1 MREGLLSHPPL
12 SSGGGCRRH
21 LESATYRSLVR
32 LFSLFTHG
40 SQVAGGLTRE
50 EAVTSHGR
58 AGGPASDGVDGISN
72 PEPEP
77 SRGGSSDCSEPATVQ
92 RFDDVLGP
100 EGAHADELGL
110 EMLNELENVMASLVG
125 ADENGRV
132 EDGEIPGQI
141 DSNSFEGLG
150 DICMENMVRGNRE
163 EGFVT
168 QEQEPQRDLND
179 RARVDAVDVEHGIR
193 DLCRPMDSRSDPER
207 DVSDEEVED
216 GEIPDNFGIYGHSV
230 EEEGESEEDKGG
242 EFTPVV
248 PQVLRTSSGS
258 DTMVEPQMEKT
269 SHEESKSEVKSSLV
283 ASSGSHLSVDLKK
296 ASTGKLDYFASLM
309 GYYFLFPVHVDL
321 GQLKLLLP
329 GSLHSLH
336 MNPVHSCGCTRGYGF
351 KDDKVREKK
360 KRGPLTEERREKKK
374 IAKKRKRAQ
383 KNREQGVKRLKIQPI
398 IKPKTVKHCSFFLK
412 GRCQQP
418 CKHFACGMCL
428 KGDDCPFD
436 HELSK
441 YPCHKI
447 MSTGM
452 CPRGNCC
459 KFSHKVSVAE
469 GSAAPSLLSKLD
481 PPVTLDKITTNSQP
495 DSKHSSSVAKDSP
508 RNLTPAKAVER
519 TFELPTRIPKGIS
532 FLSFGGSPAGNT
544 NKQQQKLPPNL
555 HDSKGKSV
563 LSLQAVVPSSTQT
576 FKMAMI
582 AGHESKLKSAQKPMF
597 LPPPDVKKSEVPRK
611 GPWDDAAKI
620 LEEFLFGGGGDAFS

>member
-21 LESATYRSLVR
+21 LESATFRSLVR
-32 LFSLFTHG
+32 LFSLFTHE

-50 EAVTSHGR
+50 EAVTSHDR
-58 AGGPASDGVDGISN
+58 AGGPAADAVVRNSN
-72 PEPEP
+72 PEPKPYHED
-77 SRGGSSDCSEPATVQ
+77 SGQVSSGDVGGGSSECSEPATVQ

-100 EGAHADELGL
+100 EGAHPDELGL
-110 EMLNELENVMASLVG
+110 DMLNELENVMASLVE

-132 EDGEIPGQI
+132 VDGEIPGQI
-141 DSNSFEGLG
+141 DSNGFEGFG
-150 DICMENMVRGNRE
+150 DLCIEDMVRGNGE

-168 QEQEPQRDLND
+168 REQEPQRDLND
-179 RARVDAVDVEHGIR
+179 RVRVEAVDIEHGI
-193 DLCRPMDSRSDPER
+193 RSDPER

-216 GEIPDNFGIYGHSV
+216 GEIPDDFGVYGHSV

-248 PQVLRTSSGS
+248 AQVLRTYSGS

-269 SHEESKSEVKSSLV
+269 NHEESKSEVRSSLV
-283 ASSGSHLSVDLKK
+283 ASSDSHLSEDLKK

-309 GYYFLFPVHVDL
+309 GYYFLFPLHVDL
-321 GQLKLLLP
+321 GQLKLL
-329 GSLHSLH
+329 SLH
-336 MNPVHSCGCTRGYGF
+336 MNPVHSCRFTCGYGC

-447 MSTGM
+447 MSTGI
-452 CPRGNCC
+452 CPRGNSC
-459 KFSHKVSVAE
+459 KFSHKISVAE

-481 PPVTLDKITTNSQP
+481 PPVTLDKLTTNSQP

-508 RNLTPAKAVER
+508 RNLIPAKAVER

-544 NKQQQKLPPNL
+544 NKQQQQQQKLPPNL

-563 LSLQAVVPSSTQT
+563 LSLQAVPSSTQT
-576 FKMAMI
+576 SKMAMI

-597 LPPPDVKKSEVPRK
+597 LPPPDMKNSEVPRK
-611 GPWDDAAKI
+611 GPSDAAAKI
-620 LEEFLFGGGGDAFS
+620 LEEFLFGGGDAFS

>member
-12 SSGGGCRRH
+12 SSGGGGCRRH

-32 LFSLFTHG
+32 LFSLFTHE

-58 AGGPASDGVDGISN
+58 GGGPASDGVDGISN

-77 SRGGSSDCSEPATVQ
+77 PREDSGQVSSGDVGGSSGCSESATVQ
-92 RFDDVLGP
+92 RFDDVLGL

-110 EMLNELENVMASLVG
+110 DMLNELENVMASLVE

-141 DSNSFEGLG
+141 GSNSVEGLG
-150 DICMENMVRGNRE
+150 DICMENVMRGNRE

-193 DLCRPMDSRSDPER
+193 SDPER

-216 GEIPDNFGIYGHSV
+216 GEIPDDFGVYGHSV
-230 EEEGESEEDKGG
+230 DEEGESEEDKGG

-248 PQVLRTSSGS
+248 PQLLRTSSGS

-269 SHEESKSEVKSSLV
+269 NHGESKSEVKSSLV
-283 ASSGSHLSVDLKK
+283 ASSGSHLSGDLKK
-296 ASTGKLDYFASLM
+296 ASTG
-309 GYYFLFPVHVDL
+309 
-321 GQLKLLLP
+321 
-329 GSLHSLH
+329 
-336 MNPVHSCGCTRGYGF
+336 

-412 GRCQQP
+412 GRCQQGSSCKFSHDVIPLTKSQP

-447 MSTGM
+447 MSTGI
-452 CPRGNCC
+452 CPRGNSC
-459 KFSHKVSVAE
+459 KFSHQISVAE

-481 PPVTLDKITTNSQP
+481 PPITLDNITMNSQP
-495 DSKHSSSVAKDSP
+495 DSKHSSSVAKDTP
-508 RNLTPAKAVER
+508 RNLTPAIAVER

-544 NKQQQKLPPNL
+544 NKLQQQQQKLLPTL

-563 LSLQAVVPSSTQT
+563 LSLQAVPLSTQT
-576 FKMAMI
+576 SKMAMI
-582 AGHESKLKSAQKPMF
+582 AGHESKLKSAQKSKLKSAQKPLF

-611 GPWDDAAKI
+611 GPSDDAAKI
-620 LEEFLFGGGGDAFS
+620 LEEFLFGGGDAFS